1 MHGSHLAMK
10 RSHSE
15 CLGIESRIY
24 SPSPIKK
31 ASRISTNVARELF
44 AIPPRIEEF
53 EFDFE
58 EPAPVPG
65 IFKAKSCIFRIGQG
79 QDSSMYSIFLDFLIN
94 FYHSEWSSDSSGTGT
109 SGDLESPT
117 RSSITKNPLFQDS
130 ILEDITVE
138 IPCRTSNPIIN
149 DKNFHKP
156 EQKGCGFQFLSLQS
170 RALKTSN

>member
-15 CLGIESRIY
+15 CLGISSRIY

-58 EPAPVPG
+58 EPAPISG

-79 QDSSMYSIFLDFLIN
+79 QDSSN
-94 FYHSEWSSDSSGTGT
+94 EWSSDSSGTGT
-109 SGDLESPT
+109 SGELESPT
-117 RSSITKNPLFQDS
+117 RSITKNPLFQDS

-149 DKNFHKP
+149 DKNFAKH
-156 EQKGCGFQFLSLQS
+156 EQKGCGFQFLNLQS

>member
-10 RSHSE
+10 RSNSE
-15 CLGIESRIY
+15 CLGIGSRIY

-58 EPAPVPG
+58 EPAPIPG

-79 QDSSMYSIFLDFLIN
+79 QDSSI
-94 FYHSEWSSDSSGTGT
+94 EWSSDSSGTGT
-109 SGDLESPT
+109 SGELESPT
-117 RSSITKNPLFQDS
+117 RSVTKNPLFQDS

-149 DKNFHKP
+149 DKNFAKP
-156 EQKGCGFQFLSLQS
+156 EQKGCGFQFLNLQS

>member
-15 CLGIESRIY
+15 CLGISSRIY

-58 EPAPVPG
+58 EPAPISG

-79 QDSSMYSIFLDFLIN
+79 QDSSKYNNFLLFFIN
-94 FYHSEWSSDSSGTGT
+94 FSHSEWSSDSSGTGT
-109 SGDLESPT
+109 SGELESPT
-117 RSSITKNPLFQDS
+117 RSITKNPLFQDS

-149 DKNFHKP
+149 DKNFAKH
-156 EQKGCGFQFLSLQS
+156 EQKGCGFQFLNLQS

>member
-1 MHGSHLAMK
+1 MHSSHLAMK

-15 CLGIESRIY
+15 CLGIGARIY

-58 EPAPVPG
+58 EAAPIPG
-65 IFKAKSCIFRIGQG
+65 IFKAKSCIFRIGQ
-79 QDSSMYSIFLDFLIN
+79 DSSMYKIFLIYLSNIN
-94 FYHSEWSSDSSGTGT
+94 FSEWSSDSSGTGT

-117 RSSITKNPLFQDS
+117 RSTSKNPLFQDD

-138 IPCRTSNPIIN
+138 IPCRTSNPITN
-149 DKNFHKP
+149 DKNFARHH
-156 EQKGCGFQFLSLQS
+156 EQKGCGFQFLNHQS
-170 RALKTSN
+170 SVLKTSN